1 MNKKIESF
9 FVICVMAAGV
19 ILPAI
24 PFDAE
29 GASAPS
35 EPWDPCFLAGTR
47 ITMADGS
54 NKNIKQVEVGD
65 MVKSF
70 DNGSIVIGEVTEV
83 YSHNPGEMPEYYMV
97 INDKLRVTPNHIIYV
112 NGG

>member
-1 MNKKIESF
+1 
-9 FVICVMAAGV
+9 MAAGV
-19 ILPAI
+19 ILPSI

-35 EPWDPCFLAGTR
+35 EPLDPCFLAGTQ

-54 NKNIKQVEVGD
+54 HKNIKQVEVGD

-83 YSHNPGEMPEYYMV
+83 YSHNPSEMPEYYMV